1 MLAENGDEKNAS
13 ECQQPNQS
21 TSSMTHIHN
30 DDEVIETLVESTLI
44 A

>member
-1 MLAENGDEKNAS
+1 MLAENDDENNAS

-21 TSSMTHIHN
+21 ASIMTHNHN
-30 DDEVIETLVESTLI
+30 DDEVIETLGESTLT